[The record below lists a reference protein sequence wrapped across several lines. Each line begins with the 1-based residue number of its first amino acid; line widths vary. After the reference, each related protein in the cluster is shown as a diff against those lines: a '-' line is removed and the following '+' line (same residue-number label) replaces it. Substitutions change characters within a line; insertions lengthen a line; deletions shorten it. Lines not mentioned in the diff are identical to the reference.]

1 MGIDDEA
8 GAAGDVNWTAT
19 LLGPDGASKE
29 VASDNSTRNSDAINV
44 DIDNLDQ
51 GGWKYLVLNV
61 DQNGP
66 NSSDHFDWANAYF
79 LCTGEPIPETVPANT
94 PDNDWELR
102 DCPDA
107 EVSNDPL
114 RPLLITSSEQMSTN
128 VPDGVGKLC
137 YLIDGSTVTY
147 WESPNVDPGDEGQW
161 IQVDL
166 GKDFTINRS
175 EEHTSELQSRI

>member
-1 MGIDDEA
+1 MLIRGTGYASGVGTHANSKIVVKLNGNATSFHAIVGIDDEA

-107 EVSNDPL
+107 EIGRAHV
-114 RPLLITSSEQMSTN
+114 
-128 VPDGVGKLC
+128 
-137 YLIDGSTVTY
+137 
-147 WESPNVDPGDEGQW
+147 
-161 IQVDL
+161 
-166 GKDFTINRS
+166 
-175 EEHTSELQSRI
+175 